1 MSETTI
7 GLRQAPSPPPQP
19 AAPARCPG
27 PQPRPAERAHPQP
40 LTPTPLTAKLEGEP
54 EVRAPFFGCQFW
66 FFLLKFQEFRFR
78 FGHNLMLFNSGLPG
92 LWVLK
97 QRAARFVVPQQPG
110 FICGLPENVRS

>member
-27 PQPRPAERAHPQP
+27 PLPRPAQRAPCDTPHPAV
-40 LTPTPLTAKLEGEP
+40 TPKGA
-54 EVRAPFFGCQFW
+54 RAPFFGCQFG
-66 FFLLKFQEFRFR
+66 FFLLKFLKFRFR

-97 QRAARFVVPQQPG
+97 QRAARFVVPKQPS

>member
-1 MSETTI
+1 MSETAI

-19 AAPARCPG
+19 AAPARCPS
-27 PQPRPAERAHPQP
+27 PLPRPTQRAHPQP
-40 LTPTPLTAKLEGEP
+40 PTPLYPPKGARGGKSPL
-54 EVRAPFFGCQFW
+54 FW
-66 FFLLKFQEFRFR
+66 LPIWVLLLKFPEFRSR

-97 QRAARFVVPQQPG
+97 QRAARFVVPKQPG